1 MLDANLAACQYE
13 MVTVVDNGMKDMLVP
28 IDQAGRIV
36 LPKRVREDLA
46 VKSGDL
52 FKVGIHGTFVTL
64 TPSKESAGFVRRGKA
79 LVFTTLGNELL
90 SLETV
95 NAALEEGARIG
106 CPPRRVTVE
115 SSHVSSATSGTSDW
129 RKKTVFFGSR
139 PHARKSSATSSVF
152 WRRSAGSNSDV
163 ME

>member
-1 MLDANLAACQYE
+1 

-52 FKVGIHGTFVTL
+52 FKVGIHGTSVTL
-64 TPSKESAGFVRRGKA
+64 TPSKQSAGFVRRGKA
-79 LVFTTLGNELL
+79 LVFTTPGNELL

-95 NAALEEGARIG
+95 NAALEEGREELEARHAGGII
-106 CPPRRVTVE
+106 RRKRA
-115 SSHVSSATSGTSDW
+115 S
-129 RKKTVFFGSR
+129 
-139 PHARKSSATSSVF
+139 
-152 WRRSAGSNSDV
+152 
-163 ME
+163 